1 MIKYILI
8 LGGICFSMLGLA
20 EFLHSLKAKILSSGK
35 KGVTYAVIF
44 LNSDNPDG
52 QIAFAAEQRIWLGN
66 GYADRI
72 IAVNAGLGEDDDKRC
87 REIAEKY
94 GVVYCGLDEL
104 TEKTAEFLPLRE

>member
-20 EFLHSLKAKILSSGK
+20 EFLHGLKAKILSPGK

-44 LNSDNPDG
+44 LNGDDPAG

-66 GYADRI
+66 GYADHI
-72 IAVNAGLGEDDDKRC
+72 IAVNSGLEENDYALC
-87 REIAEKY
+87 RETAVKY
-94 GVVYCGLDEL
+94 GVIYCRADEL
-104 TEKTAEFLPLRE
+104 AEKTAEFMPL

>member
-35 KGVTYAVIF
+35 KGITYAVIF
-44 LNSDNPDG
+44 LNNDNPEG

-72 IAVNAGLGEDDDKRC
+72 IAVNAGLGEEDDKRC
-87 REIAEKY
+87 KEAATKY
-94 GVVYCGLDEL
+94 DVIYCRADEL
-104 TEKTAEFLPLRE
+104 TEKTAEFMPL